1 MNCPECGTFNPEDR
15 TTCWRCNHELPRP
28 QPVKKKDPQK
38 SWKTVLYLAAAFLL
52 VTTLMQFCGLGDL
65 SSEMI
70 EGEEPSGYSVPWSA
84 DQATG

>member
-1 MNCPECGTFNPEDR
+1 
-15 TTCWRCNHELPRP
+15 
-28 QPVKKKDPQK
+28 
-38 SWKTVLYLAAAFLL
+38 